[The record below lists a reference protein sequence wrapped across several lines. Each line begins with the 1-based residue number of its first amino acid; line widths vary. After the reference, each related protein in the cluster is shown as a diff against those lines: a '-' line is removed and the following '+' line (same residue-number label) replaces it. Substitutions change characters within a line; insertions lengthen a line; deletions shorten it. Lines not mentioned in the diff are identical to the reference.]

1 MEMFKR
7 AGVRVMDGETVY
19 VAVRSQ
25 PAVDRFGN
33 EAPTWAEPVA
43 VEHVLV
49 GKATDEDMQTSRPDG
64 IKVTAT
70 LTFPR
75 TCELDLR
82 GAKVTVGGREL
93 LVAGEP
99 AHEPSPLAWDMTV
112 KAGVSDG

>member
-1 MEMFKR
+1 
-7 AGVRVMDGETVY
+7 MDGETVY

-43 VEHVLV
+43 VDHVLV
-49 GKATDEDMQTSRPDG
+49 GRATEAERQVPHPDG
-64 IKVTAT
+64 VNVTAT

-75 TCELDLR
+75 TCDLDLR

-93 LVAGEP
+93 LVVGEP

-112 KAGVSDG
+112 QAGVHDG